1 LVIGNLWLYL
11 PKSNQTTMELVIIL
25 SCLIA
30 IGFILYI
37 KGYRIG
43 EYIYLPSLIYLIS
56 HVTVWSLSSYE
67 YNMFVAKRAVVIEAL
82 NSARQRNNN
91 YELASISRE
100 VLKLN
105 HELAQKKYQNS
116 VFLAKDF
123 IDDRVEML
131 QPIR

>member
-1 LVIGNLWLYL
+1 MVIGNLWLYL

>member
-1 LVIGNLWLYL
+1 
-11 PKSNQTTMELVIIL
+11 MELVIIL